1 MSYQLEHTHT
11 KAHNLNDKTKNPSST
26 LNFNGVVKS
35 YCCHVHRLSHSSY
48 SNNCMNVE
56 SPVERY
62 VGYCEDDGDFN
73 GGFPVWLLDI
83 YQTGDESVEWVDE

>member
-1 MSYQLEHTHT
+1 
-11 KAHNLNDKTKNPSST
+11 
-26 LNFNGVVKS
+26 
-35 YCCHVHRLSHSSY
+35 
-48 SNNCMNVE
+48 MNVE

-83 YQTGDESVEWVDE
+83 YQTGDKSVEWVDE